1 MDFDTLDKQM
11 RKFEQSLDRT
21 MLEGIYVVARLDG
34 HGFTRLTKKEWDL
47 EKPFDIKF
55 RDAMIQTTKHL
66 MDCGFRM
73 IYGYTQS
80 DEISMLFHLK
90 DDTFGRKERKL
101 VSILASEASVAFSM
115 NTGHAAVFDNRL
127 VPLPNTDNVI
137 DYFRWRQ
144 EDAHRNSL
152 NSHCYWTLRKA
163 GISADDAQKRMS
175 GISNSEKNEILFEHG
190 INYND
195 LPYWQKRGVGMYY
208 HNEQRQGFNPVTNEI
223 TTYTRRSLHLDM
235 ELPIGQDYS
244 IFIATILEESN
255 KEDMK

>member
-127 VPLPNTDNVI
+127 VPLPNADNVI

-175 GISNSEKNEILFEHG
+175 GISNSEKNEIMCEHG

-195 LPYWQKRGVGMYY
+195 LPFWQKRGVGMYY